1 MYKAG
6 KHTLMKG
13 TVHYMAPEILGSIG
27 GSYDGKID
35 IWSVGCMIIEM
46 WSGEKPWGAD
56 AIWVEIMRK
65 VRLHFTIEFF
75 IVEDIPLTAVGAA
88 DTPAPGREVDGGVVT
103 RCS

>member
-27 GSYDGKID
+27 SSYDGKID
-35 IWSVGCMIIEM
+35 IWSVGCMIMEM
-46 WSGEKPWGAD
+46 WSGEKPWGPD
-56 AIWVEIMRK
+56 TIWKVMQK
-65 VRLHFTIEFF
+65 VRLHFTIEFS
-75 IVEDIPLTAVGAA
+75 IVEDTPLIAVGAGI
-88 DTPAPGREVDGGVVT
+88 PAPGREVGGGVVT

>member
-13 TVHYMAPEILGSIG
+13 TIHYMAPEILGSIG

-56 AIWVEIMRK
+56 AIWVVIMRK

-75 IVEDIPLTAVGAA
+75 IVEDTPLTAVGAA
-88 DTPAPGREVDGGVVT
+88 DTPAPGREVGGGVVT